1 MQLILIAETLVDF
14 IGRALKY
21 LAAALL
27 LGVSLLITADVVGRS
42 VFGHPIDG
50 VAEIVANGIVVI
62 AFLQVTY
69 AVTTGAMLRSELLQT
84 QLGPLGLRIADTMSA
99 LLGALLFY
107 LIAQASWRPMVR
119 AFETKEFAGY
129 SGFQML
135 VWPVRAV
142 IETGS
147 ILAFTAYLL
156 IALRTALIGV
166 KPSQPDTTPGL

>member
-1 MQLILIAETLVDF
+1 MRLILLAERLVDLV
-14 IGRALKY
+14 GRTLKY

-27 LGVSLLITADVVGRS
+27 LAVSLLISADVLGRA
-42 VFGHPIDG
+42 VFSHPIDG

-69 AVTTGAMLRSELLQT
+69 AVTSGAMLRSELLLT
-84 QLGPLGLRIADTMSA
+84 RLGPVGLRIAETVSA

-107 LIAQASWRPMVR
+107 LIARASWSPMIR
-119 AFETKEFAGY
+119 AIETKEFAGY
-129 SGFQML
+129 SGFQMP
-135 VWPVRAV
+135 VWPVRVV

-147 ILAFTAYLL
+147 ILAIAAYLL

-166 KPSQPDTTPGL
+166 RPRPVDAAPAL